1 MSNDNPSAPRSLSGG
16 PVNEPLPTA
25 WVRPAA
31 PRVGRI
37 GAWGASSGG
46 SAHSTGGG
54 GGARIAS
61 LRDIAS
67 APSPARH
74 APATGPAG
82 RLNVSDESDSDEE
95 DGPMEER
102 ERWFAGG
109 ERSGISIENPD
120 RQPRG
125 GPGGSMVR
133 DLLRRAAEHV
143 VLTGAAPAPLAPA
156 RGTAFIGGGHTLGSD
171 DIASTFI
178 PDPRAA
184 DPDTAPATR
193 RLTFWRDGF
202 TVEDGPLM
210 RYDDPAHA
218 AVLEAIHSGLAPPAL
233 LNVRPG
239 QPVEVVVAKRTTED
253 FVPPRDAWG
262 AGGVRLGAPVPG
274 LSGAGPSASTSAST
288 SASGSGSSASS
299 SSAPP
304 ASTAPTVDESAPVAQ
319 VQVRLADGGRLLA
332 RLNTT
337 HTVADLR
344 AFIDANAAHP
354 GPAPAYTLHTTFP
367 TRTLEDAQSVG
378 GAGLG
383 GSVVVQRVG

>member
-1 MSNDNPSAPRSLSGG
+1 MSNDNPSAPRSLSAG

-37 GAWGASSGG
+37 GAWGASAGG

-74 APATGPAG
+74 APASGPS
-82 RLNVSDESDSDEE
+82 RRPN
-95 DGPMEER
+95 
-102 ERWFAGG
+102 
-109 ERSGISIENPD
+109 
-120 RQPRG
+120 PRG

-133 DLLRRAAEHV
+133 DLLRRAAE
-143 VLTGAAPAPLAPA
+143 TGAAPAPLAPA

-288 SASGSGSSASS
+288 SASGSDSAASAPY
-299 SSAPP
+299 APP
-304 ASTAPTVDESAPVAQ
+304 AAMAPTVDESAPVAQ